1 MKGEKKSKLHA
12 VPKKST
18 PFSLLGSSCAS
29 SRQNEG
35 SSCASSRQN
44 EHCTRPAG
52 PRLYKPPE
60 QTQQTARCKRLG
72 GFSPCHKSA
81 TTSPAAMLWSTAL
94 ADAGIRSKCWRY
106 QIQARENIP
115 TLSRV
120 GVEPAHH
127 FFTCAELT
135 AKLANYRGG
144 MLLAGLQSWQPG
156 LNLSAARWWA
166 AL

>member
-1 MKGEKKSKLHA
+1 MKGGKKSKLHA
-12 VPKKST
+12 IPKKST
-18 PFSLLGSSCAS
+18 LFSLVGSSCAS

-52 PRLYKPPE
+52 PLLYKPPE
-60 QTQQTARCKRLG
+60 QLSSGLVAFVSADFLPAINRPQHRRQRYCGRLD
-72 GFSPCHKSA
+72 F
-81 TTSPAAMLWSTAL
+81 

-106 QIQARENIP
+106 QIQARKNIP

-120 GVEPAHH
+120 GVEPAHD

-135 AKLANYRGG
+135 AKFANYRGG

>member
-1 MKGEKKSKLHA
+1 MRKFTAERGFLMRQFTAERALHS
-12 VPKKST
+12 PCR
-18 PFSLLGSSCAS
+18 SSSVQAP
-29 SRQNEG
+29 G
-35 SSCASSRQN
+35 
-44 EHCTRPAG
+44 T
-52 PRLYKPPE
+52 
-60 QTQQTARCKRLG
+60 TQLRARCKRLG